1 MLTKTQ
7 KQSQADGLK
16 DAFQDV
22 HTVFL
27 LENHGLKV
35 NDVTQLRRQV
45 REANGV
51 YKVVKNSVVRLAIAG
66 TEKEGLSEHLFG
78 PKVLAYT
85 SGDSVELA
93 KVIKAFIKD
102 HPKLSFHE
110 AYLEGEILEP
120 EMAEKVAELPSRD
133 ELIAKLL
140 YLLQSPMRRL
150 AVALNSPIQKLAS
163 VLHQI
168 AEKQES

>member
-7 KQSQADGLK
+7 KRTQADALS
-16 DAFQDV
+16 DVFQDV

-35 NDVTQLRRQV
+35 NDVTELRRQV
-45 REANGV
+45 REAKGV
-51 YKVVKNSVVRLAIAG
+51 YKVVKNSVVRLAISG
-66 TEKEGLSEHLFG
+66 TDKEGLTEHLFG

-85 SGDSVELA
+85 NDDSVQLA

-102 HPKLSFHE
+102 HPQLSFHE
-110 AYLEGEILEP
+110 AYLEGDVLQA
-120 EMAEKVAELPSRD
+120 EMAEKVAELPTHD
-133 ELIAKLL
+133 ELISKLL

>member
-1 MLTKTQ
+1 MLTREQ
-7 KQSQADGLK
+7 KRTQADALAETFGG
-16 DAFQDV
+16 V

-35 NDVTQLRRQV
+35 TEVTELRRQV
-45 REANGV
+45 REIGGV
-51 YKVVKNSVVRLAIAG
+51 YKVVKNSIVRLGIQG
-66 TEKEGLSEHLFG
+66 TDKEGLTEFLYG
-78 PKVLAYT
+78 PKVLAWT
-85 SGDSVELA
+85 SDDSVQLA
-93 KVIKAFIKD
+93 KVIKDFIKT

-110 AYLEGEILEP
+110 AYLEGDILSP

-168 AEKQES
+168 AEKQEE

>member
-1 MLTKTQ
+1 MLTKME
-7 KQSQADGLK
+7 KRNQADALK
-16 DAFQDV
+16 DVFEDV

-35 NDVTQLRRQV
+35 NDVTELRRQV

-51 YKVVKNSVVRLAIAG
+51 YKVVKNSVVRLAIQG
-66 TEKEGLSEHLFG
+66 TDKEGLTEHLFG

-85 SGDSVELA
+85 GEDSVELA
-93 KVIKAFIKD
+93 KVIKAFIKT
-102 HPKLSFHE
+102 HPELSFHE
-110 AYLEGEILEP
+110 AYLEGDVLQP
-120 EMAEKVAELPSRD
+120 EMAEKVADLPTRD

>member
-7 KQSQADGLK
+7 KRTQADALK
-16 DAFQDV
+16 NVFEDV

-35 NDVTQLRRQV
+35 NDVTELRRQV
-45 REANGV
+45 REINGT
-51 YKVVKNSVVRLAIAG
+51 YKVVKNSVVRLAISG
-66 TEKEGLSEHLFG
+66 TDKEGLKEHLYG

-85 SGDSVELA
+85 SDDSVQLA
-93 KVIKAFIKD
+93 KVIKTFIKD
-102 HPKLSFHE
+102 HPQLSFHE
-110 AYLEGEILEP
+110 AYLEGEILSP
-120 EMAEKVAELPSRD
+120 EVAEKVAELPSRD
-133 ELIAKLL
+133 EIIAKLL